1 MVRYFILIPLECTH
15 WTVPLRPF
23 QMPAPARKPT
33 ATSRLMK
40 DYARLQEDPV
50 PYIVA
55 EPNPRNVLEW

>member
-1 MVRYFILIPLECTH
+1 M
-15 WTVPLRPF
+15 
-23 QMPAPARKPT
+23 QKNMPAPARKPT

-55 EPNPRNVLEW
+55 EPNPKNVLEW